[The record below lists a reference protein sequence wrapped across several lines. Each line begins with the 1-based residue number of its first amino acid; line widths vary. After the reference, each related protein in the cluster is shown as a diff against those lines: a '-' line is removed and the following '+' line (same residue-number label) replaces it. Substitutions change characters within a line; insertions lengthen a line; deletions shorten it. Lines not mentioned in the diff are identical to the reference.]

1 MIFTHKYRASKNRLD
16 ENCGFQKICVM
27 KNQNFPGQTPHQS
40 DSLTKGSISRL
51 QGLNRKKERYD
62 KNIQKVSSTKRI
74 GKNEDP
80 EMNKKLERSV
90 QTKINLVVR
99 KILENSHYQE

>member
-1 MIFTHKYRASKNRLD
+1 
-16 ENCGFQKICVM
+16 M
-27 KNQNFPGQTPHQS
+27 KNQNFLGQTPRQS
-40 DSLTKGSISRL
+40 DNLTKGSISRL

-80 EMNKKLERSV
+80 GMNERLERSV

-99 KILENSHYQE
+99 KFWKIRIIKSEWPQKSLFLHENW